1 MEKMGQSEIAV
12 HECIG
17 LVKDKMV
24 LEVGCGKAPFS
35 MAIRGIS
42 KKVIAIDV
50 ALHLIEKNNQGGEK
64 IQFIKMDAKSMGFRK
79 GIFDTIVFYNALA
92 HVKKNIVE
100 IMQECFRVL
109 TETGVI
115 LFIST
120 WKLDFPL
127 HKIIFEACLG
137 KIIEDRKGDGFRVTT
152 VRNEL

>member
-1 MEKMGQSEIAV
+1 MEKTGQSEIAV
-12 HECIG
+12 HEWIG
-17 LVKDKMV
+17 LVKDKTV

-35 MAIRGIS
+35 MGISGIS

-50 ALHLIEKNNQGGEK
+50 ANHLIEKNNHGGKK
-64 IQFIKMDAKSMGFRK
+64 IQFIRMDAKSMGFGK
-79 GIFDTIVFYNALA
+79 GVFDIIVFYDALA
-92 HVKKNIVE
+92 HVKKNIIE

-120 WKLDFPL
+120 WKLDCPL
-127 HKIIFEACLG
+127 HKIIFEACRG
-137 KIIEDRKGDGFRVTT
+137 KIIEDRKGDGFRVTM

>member
-1 MEKMGQSEIAV
+1 MGQYEIAV
-12 HECIG
+12 HEWIG
-17 LVKDKMV
+17 LVKDKLV

-35 MAIRGIS
+35 IAISRIS

-50 ALHLIEKNNQGGEK
+50 AYHLIISNQGGEK
-64 IQFIKMDAKSMGFRK
+64 IQFIKMDAKSMGFRN
-79 GIFDTIVFYNALA
+79 GIFEIIVFYNALA

-109 TETGVI
+109 TEIGVI

-127 HKIIFEACLG
+127 HKTVFEACWG
-137 KIIEDRKGDGFRVTT
+137 KMIEDRKGDGFRVTM
-152 VRNEL
+152 VRNDL